1 VGVLAGE
8 GFSVNIPWS
17 CGGVGDN
24 DYIFAFEHVVLPI
37 GNDRIEILRYLLISL
52 IKFLIVD
59 ITQPILFSFLI
70 SVFLS

>member
-37 GNDRIEILRYLLISL
+37 GNDRIEILRYVLISL

-59 ITQPILFSFLI
+59 ITQAILFSFLI